1 MINAIIANYK
11 VISVLGEGGMGS
23 VYLGQHIHVDKKAAI
38 KSLHKRLLSNE
49 QIKTRFLNEA
59 KTMSGLK
66 HPNIVELYD
75 YEENDAGCFLIME
88 YVDGIPLDEYI
99 IKESGPIATE
109 NAIKIFSGMLK
120 GFAYA
125 HKKKI
130 VHRDV
135 KPSNIIISKDFKTVK
150 ILDFGIAKI
159 LDDNNRNLTK
169 DGTQMGTVYYMSP
182 EQVRGEALDKL
193 SDIYSLG
200 VTLFQMLTGINPYA
214 KYNTELDIYLEITK
228 EPLPNVQSIYQFA
241 SQELNAII
249 QKATQKDKKDRFQTC
264 EEFLEAINQIG
275 NPTSSFGETTITTS
289 PTPVGTPVG
298 TGGLEFEPATPFWQ
312 NKNIIV
318 VAVLALIILVGGG
331 YYFTRDSTE
340 QVASTETI
348 LAPDTTVSTPAGTP
362 ATTKREAVATLDS
375 AAVDSTTSVQAAP
388 QPVAAKM
395 SVSGSDLTSLS
406 NRIKEESARILS
418 NNPFLYPVGVRLNLA
433 SMSFSC
439 RFEERSAPTNLIKLG
454 LYFGPENMGCES
466 CGKVLQNNPGSVVLA
481 SQNQG
486 GYDTQVIGIR

>member
-66 HPNIVELYD
+66 QPNIVELYD

-99 IKESGPIATE
+99 IKESGPIPTE

-275 NPTSSFGETTITTS
+275 NPTSTFGATTITTP

-298 TGGLEFEPATPFWQ
+298 TGGMEFEPAVPFWQ
-312 NKNIIV
+312 NKNIISGV
-318 VAVLALIILVGGG
+318 VLVLIILSGVA
-331 YYFTRDSTE
+331 YYFTNVWPDQEATSG
-340 QVASTETI
+340 TI
-348 LAPDTTVSTPAGTP
+348 VMSDTTLSTTDATP
-362 ATTKREAVATLDS
+362 ATTQSYTVTTKDKVPSAAKNTPAVA
-375 AAVDSTTSVQAAP
+375 
-388 QPVAAKM
+388 QPVDERM

-454 LYFGPENMGCES
+454 LYFGPENVGCES
-466 CGKVLQNNPGSVVLA
+466 CEKVLQNNAGSVVLA
-481 SQNQG
+481 SQNHG
-486 GYDTQVIGIR
+486 GYDAQVIGIR

>member
-23 VYLGQHIHVDKKAAI
+23 VYLAQHIHVDKKAAI

-49 QIKTRFLNEA
+49 QIKSRFLNEA

-66 HPNIVELYD
+66 HPNIVEMYD

-88 YVDGIPLDEYI
+88 YVEGIPLDEYI
-99 IKESGPIATE
+99 IKESGPIPTE

-135 KPSNIIISKDFKTVK
+135 KPSNIIISRDFQTVK

-159 LDDNNRNLTK
+159 LDGNNRDLTK

-200 VTLFQMLTGINPYA
+200 VTLFQMLTGMNPYA

-228 EPLPNVQSIYQFA
+228 QPLPSVKSIYQFA
-241 SQELNAII
+241 SEELNEII
-249 QKATQKDKKDRFQTC
+249 QHATQKDKKDRFQTC
-264 EEFLEAINQIG
+264 EEFLEALNQIG
-275 NPTSSFGETTITTS
+275 NPDFKPSATKITPPSALNIQHVEHDIEYEEELPTS
-289 PTPVGTPVG
+289 
-298 TGGLEFEPATPFWQ
+298 FWQ
-312 NKNIIV
+312 NKNVIIGA
-318 VAVLALIILVGGG
+318 VAALLIVVGGG
-331 YYFTRDSTE
+331 YYFTRDTSKVEAASDSLMVTEAPVISNKEKGETPKKEKKSTSE
-340 QVASTETI
+340 ISVRGSS
-348 LAPDTTVSTPAGTP
+348 LPA
-362 ATTKREAVATLDS
+362 LS
-375 AAVDSTTSVQAAP
+375 A
-388 QPVAAKM
+388 K
-395 SVSGSDLTSLS
+395 
-406 NRIKEESARILS
+406 IKKESERILS
-418 NNPFLYPVGVRLNLA
+418 NNPYLYPVDVQLNLA
-433 SMSFSC
+433 SRRFSC
-439 RFEERSAPTNLIKLG
+439 RFEERSSITHIIKLG
-454 LYFGPENMGCES
+454 LYFGPVDVGCES
-466 CGKVLQNNPGSVVLA
+466 CSSVMQNNPGSTVFA
-481 SQNQG
+481 SQNDG
-486 GYDTQVIGIR
+486 NFDAQVIGIYEASKEK

>member
-249 QKATQKDKKDRFQTC
+249 QKATQKDKKDRFRTC
-264 EEFLEAINQIG
+264 EEFLEAINQLG
-275 NPTSSFGETTITTS
+275 NPTSSFGETTITTT

-298 TGGLEFEPATPFWQ
+298 KGGMEFEPSTPFWQ
-312 NKNIIV
+312 NKNVIV
-318 VAVLALIILVGGG
+318 AAVLALIILASGE
-331 YYFTRDSTE
+331 YYFTRDSSE
-340 QVASTETI
+340 QVASAETI
-348 LAPDTTVSTPAGTP
+348 MAPDATVGTPAGTKP
-362 ATTKREAVATLDS
+362 AAVATPDK
-375 AAVDSTTSVQAAP
+375 AAMDTASVQAAP
-388 QPVAAKM
+388 QPVDVKM

-454 LYFGPENMGCES
+454 LYFGPENVGCES
-466 CGKVLQNNPGSVVLA
+466 CEKVLQNNPGSVVLA

-486 GYDTQVIGIR
+486 GYDAQVIGIR

>member
-66 HPNIVELYD
+66 QPNIVELYD

-99 IKESGPIATE
+99 IKESGPIPTE

-228 EPLPNVQSIYQFA
+228 KPLPNVQSIYQFA

-275 NPTSSFGETTITTS
+275 NPTSTFGATIITTP
-289 PTPVGTPVG
+289 PTTVGTPVG
-298 TGGLEFEPATPFWQ
+298 TGGMEFEPPTPFWQ
-312 NKNIIV
+312 NKNVIV
-318 VAVLALIILVGGG
+318 AAVLALIILAGGG
-331 YYFTRDSTE
+331 YYFTRDSPE
-340 QVASTETI
+340 QVASAETI
-348 LAPDTTVSTPAGTP
+348 VAPDTTVSTPAGVP
-362 ATTKREAVATLDS
+362 AATQPAAVATPDIS
-375 AAVDSTTSVQAAP
+375 AVDTASVQAAP
-388 QPVAAKM
+388 QSVDVKM
-395 SVSGSDLTSLS
+395 SVSGSDLSSLS

-454 LYFGPENMGCES
+454 LYFGPENVGCES
-466 CGKVLQNNPGSVVLA
+466 CEKVLQNNAGSVVLA
-481 SQNQG
+481 SQNHG
-486 GYDTQVIGIR
+486 GYDAQVIGIR